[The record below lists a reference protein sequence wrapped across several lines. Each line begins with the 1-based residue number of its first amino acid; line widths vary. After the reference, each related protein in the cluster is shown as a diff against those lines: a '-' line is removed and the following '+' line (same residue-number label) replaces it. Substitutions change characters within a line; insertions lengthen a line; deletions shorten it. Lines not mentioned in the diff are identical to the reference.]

1 MFTCLQIGHM
11 EVEYSWKGNEN
22 DWDRM
27 ESDFMNSTAML
38 HWLQGEA
45 HDEFSDAVI
54 AVDAAK
60 EAIRRARAA
69 YFNNNKSD

>member
-1 MFTCLQIGHM
+1 MNL
-11 EVEYSWKGNEN
+11 NEN
-22 DWDRM
+22 DWYRM
-27 ESDFMNSTAML
+27 ESDFTNSTAML

-60 EAIRRARAA
+60 EAIHRARAA